1 MSEIKLS
8 EQLGAMAII
17 DELYQKQQL
26 LLEHLDRNVLRDR
39 LKENIRNY
47 YQTKGQFIDD
57 SLIEKGINLWFDK
70 RLRFNVP
77 KRNWFM
83 HFLALCYIKRNI
95 LYSIIFI
102 ILSALALINFA
113 EITFAK
119 KIKNNIDSTY
129 NHILSTKSTLD
140 DLNKKFLE
148 IDKYP
153 INFSQVPI
161 KKLKNSIIDLLNQN
175 IIPSII
181 KSGTDISSI
190 AQKDEDIL
198 KYLKE
203 TDESINTKLSEI
215 TSQITQLHELLEKD
229 KKLTKLI
236 QNQVFTDVSK
246 KYPILQNAVDSILD
260 NLNQGQTDIDINRIE
275 TLYSSIERAEFLEK
289 KIESDTKQLLELN
302 VPKSDMD
309 PIIALQTSLL
319 ADLKDL
325 NFENVENYQTMMAYY
340 IKLAQTNLTLTIVDH
355 PDHKSGVERTHENTN
370 GKSWYLI
377 VQALTPTGKP
387 TSIWVK
393 SIETGETKL
402 VEMFGQQVTLKAF
415 NDVKEDK
422 INDGHIDNNKLCTKP
437 KGRLI
442 FNCPNSVKSG
452 RISEW

>member
-26 LLEHLDRNVLRDR
+26 LLEHLDRDVLRDR

-47 YQTKGQFIDD
+47 YQTKGQSIDD

-70 RLRFNVP
+70 RLRFNAP

-215 TSQITQLHELLEKD
+215 TSLITQLHELLEKD
-229 KKLTKLI
+229 KKLTKLT

-289 KIESDTKQLLELN
+289 KIESDNKQLLELN

-422 INDGHIDNNKLCTKP
+422 INDGHIDNNKLCAKP

>member
-26 LLEHLDRNVLRDR
+26 LLEHLDRDVLRDR

-47 YQTKGQFIDD
+47 YQTKGQSIDD

-70 RLRFNVP
+70 RLRFNAP

-215 TSQITQLHELLEKD
+215 TSLITQLHELLEKD
-229 KKLTKLI
+229 KKLTKLT

-289 KIESDTKQLLELN
+289 KIESDNKQLLELN

-387 TSIWVK
+387 TSIWVE
-393 SIETGETKL
+393 SIETGESKL

>member
-1 MSEIKLS
+1 
-8 EQLGAMAII
+8 
-17 DELYQKQQL
+17 
-26 LLEHLDRNVLRDR
+26 
-39 LKENIRNY
+39 
-47 YQTKGQFIDD
+47 
-57 SLIEKGINLWFDK
+57 
-70 RLRFNVP
+70 
-77 KRNWFM
+77 
-83 HFLALCYIKRNI
+83 
-95 LYSIIFI
+95 
-102 ILSALALINFA
+102 
-113 EITFAK
+113 
-119 KIKNNIDSTY
+119 
-129 NHILSTKSTLD
+129 
-140 DLNKKFLE
+140 
-148 IDKYP
+148 
-153 INFSQVPI
+153 
-161 KKLKNSIIDLLNQN
+161 IIDLLNQN

-215 TSQITQLHELLEKD
+215 TSLITQLHELLEKD
-229 KKLTKLI
+229 KKLTKLT

-393 SIETGETKL
+393 SIETGESKL

-422 INDGHIDNNKLCTKP
+422 INDGHIDNNKLCAKP

>member
-26 LLEHLDRNVLRDR
+26 LLEHLDRDVLRDR

-47 YQTKGQFIDD
+47 YQTKGQSIDD

-70 RLRFNVP
+70 RLRFNAP

-246 KYPILQNAVDSILD
+246 KYPILQNTVDSILD

-302 VPKSDMD
+302 VPESDMD

-422 INDGHIDNNKLCTKP
+422 INDGHIDNNKLCAKP

>member
-26 LLEHLDRNVLRDR
+26 LLEHLDRNVLRDK
-39 LKENIRNY
+39 LKENIKNY

-203 TDESINTKLSEI
+203 TDESINTRLSEI
-215 TSQITQLHELLEKD
+215 TSLITQLQELLEKD
-229 KKLTKLI
+229 KKLTKLT

-393 SIETGETKL
+393 SIETGESKL

-415 NDVKEDK
+415 NDIKEDK

>member
-26 LLEHLDRNVLRDR
+26 LLEHLDRDVLRDR

-47 YQTKGQFIDD
+47 YQTKGQSIDD

-70 RLRFNVP
+70 RLRFNAP

-215 TSQITQLHELLEKD
+215 TSLITQLHELLEKD
-229 KKLTKLI
+229 KKLTKLT

-393 SIETGETKL
+393 SIETGESKL

-415 NDVKEDK
+415 NDIKEDK

>member
-26 LLEHLDRNVLRDR
+26 LLEHLDRDVLRDR

-47 YQTKGQFIDD
+47 YQTKGQSIDD

-70 RLRFNVP
+70 RLRFNAP

-83 HFLALCYIKRNI
+83 YFLALCYIKRNI

-302 VPKSDMD
+302 VPESDMD

-393 SIETGETKL
+393 SIETGESKL

>member
-26 LLEHLDRNVLRDR
+26 LLEHLDRDVLRDR

-229 KKLTKLI
+229 KKLTKLT

-302 VPKSDMD
+302 VPESDMD

-402 VEMFGQQVTLKAF
+402 VEMFGQQVTLKTF

>member
-47 YQTKGQFIDD
+47 YQTKGQSIDD

-70 RLRFNVP
+70 RLRFNAP

-215 TSQITQLHELLEKD
+215 TSLITQLHELLEKD
-229 KKLTKLI
+229 KKLTKLT

-393 SIETGETKL
+393 SIETGESKL

>member
-26 LLEHLDRNVLRDR
+26 LLEHLDRDVLRDR

-47 YQTKGQFIDD
+47 YQTKGQSIDD

-70 RLRFNVP
+70 RLRFNAP

-161 KKLKNSIIDLLNQN
+161 KKLKNSINDLLNQN

-215 TSQITQLHELLEKD
+215 TSLITQLHELLEKD
-229 KKLTKLI
+229 KKLTKLT

-289 KIESDTKQLLELN
+289 KIESDNKQLLELN

-393 SIETGETKL
+393 SIETGESKL

-422 INDGHIDNNKLCTKP
+422 INDGHIDNNKLCAKP

>member
-26 LLEHLDRNVLRDR
+26 LLEHLDRDVLRDR

-47 YQTKGQFIDD
+47 YQTKGQSIDD

-70 RLRFNVP
+70 RLRFNAP

-215 TSQITQLHELLEKD
+215 TSLITQLHELLEKD
-229 KKLTKLI
+229 KKLTKLT

-393 SIETGETKL
+393 SIETGESKL

>member
-26 LLEHLDRNVLRDR
+26 LLEHLDRDVLRDR

-215 TSQITQLHELLEKD
+215 TSLITQLHELLEKD
-229 KKLTKLI
+229 KKLTKLT

-422 INDGHIDNNKLCTKP
+422 INDGHIDNNKLCAKP

>member
-26 LLEHLDRNVLRDR
+26 LLEHLDRDVLRDR

-47 YQTKGQFIDD
+47 YQTKGQSIDD

-70 RLRFNVP
+70 RLRFNAP

-422 INDGHIDNNKLCTKP
+422 INDGHIDNNKLCAKP

>member
-26 LLEHLDRNVLRDR
+26 LLEHLDRNVLRDK
-39 LKENIRNY
+39 LKENIKNY

-57 SLIEKGINLWFDK
+57 NLIEKGINLWFDK

-215 TSQITQLHELLEKD
+215 TSLITQLHELLEKD
-229 KKLTKLI
+229 KKLTKLT

-289 KIESDTKQLLELN
+289 KIESDNKQLLELN

-325 NFENVENYQTMMAYY
+325 NFENVKNYQTMMAYY

-393 SIETGETKL
+393 SIETGESKL

>member
-26 LLEHLDRNVLRDR
+26 LLEHLDRDVLRDR

-47 YQTKGQFIDD
+47 YQTKGQSIDD

-70 RLRFNVP
+70 RLRFNAP

-302 VPKSDMD
+302 VPESDMD

-393 SIETGETKL
+393 SIETGESKL

>member
-26 LLEHLDRNVLRDR
+26 LLEHLDRNVLRDK
-39 LKENIRNY
+39 LKENIKNY

-215 TSQITQLHELLEKD
+215 TSLITQLQELLEKD
-229 KKLTKLI
+229 KKLTKLT

-289 KIESDTKQLLELN
+289 KIESDNKQLLELN

-393 SIETGETKL
+393 SIETGESKL

-415 NDVKEDK
+415 NDIKEDK

>member
-26 LLEHLDRNVLRDR
+26 LLEHLDRDVLRDR

-203 TDESINTKLSEI
+203 TDESINTRLSEI
-215 TSQITQLHELLEKD
+215 TSLITQLQELLEKD
-229 KKLTKLI
+229 KKLTKLT

-393 SIETGETKL
+393 SIETGESKL

-415 NDVKEDK
+415 NDIKEDK

>member
-26 LLEHLDRNVLRDR
+26 LLEHLDRDVLRDR

-47 YQTKGQFIDD
+47 YQTKGQSIDD

-70 RLRFNVP
+70 RLLFNAP

-215 TSQITQLHELLEKD
+215 TSLITQLHELLEKD
-229 KKLTKLI
+229 KKLTKLT

-393 SIETGETKL
+393 SIETGESKL

-415 NDVKEDK
+415 NDIKEDK

>member
-26 LLEHLDRNVLRDR
+26 LLEHLDRDVLRDR

-47 YQTKGQFIDD
+47 YQTKGQSIDD

-70 RLRFNVP
+70 RLRFNAP

-215 TSQITQLHELLEKD
+215 TSLITQLHELLEKD
-229 KKLTKLI
+229 KKLTKLT

-289 KIESDTKQLLELN
+289 KIESDNKQLLELN

-393 SIETGETKL
+393 SIETGESKL

>member
-26 LLEHLDRNVLRDR
+26 LLEHLDRDVLRDR

-47 YQTKGQFIDD
+47 YQTKGQSIDD
-57 SLIEKGINLWFDK
+57 SLIEKGINHWFDK
-70 RLRFNVP
+70 RLRFNAP

-215 TSQITQLHELLEKD
+215 TSLITQLHELLEKD
-229 KKLTKLI
+229 KKLTKLT

-289 KIESDTKQLLELN
+289 KIESDNKQLLELN

-393 SIETGETKL
+393 SIETGESKL

>member
-26 LLEHLDRNVLRDR
+26 LLEHLDRDVLRDR

-47 YQTKGQFIDD
+47 YQTKGQSIDD

-161 KKLKNSIIDLLNQN
+161 KKLKNSIMICSTKILFLL
-175 IIPSII
+175 
-181 KSGTDISSI
+181 
-190 AQKDEDIL
+190 
-198 KYLKE
+198 
-203 TDESINTKLSEI
+203 
-215 TSQITQLHELLEKD
+215 
-229 KKLTKLI
+229 
-236 QNQVFTDVSK
+236 
-246 KYPILQNAVDSILD
+246 
-260 NLNQGQTDIDINRIE
+260 
-275 TLYSSIERAEFLEK
+275 
-289 KIESDTKQLLELN
+289 
-302 VPKSDMD
+302 
-309 PIIALQTSLL
+309 
-319 ADLKDL
+319 
-325 NFENVENYQTMMAYY
+325 
-340 IKLAQTNLTLTIVDH
+340 
-355 PDHKSGVERTHENTN
+355 
-370 GKSWYLI
+370 
-377 VQALTPTGKP
+377 
-387 TSIWVK
+387 
-393 SIETGETKL
+393 
-402 VEMFGQQVTLKAF
+402 
-415 NDVKEDK
+415 
-422 INDGHIDNNKLCTKP
+422 
-437 KGRLI
+437 
-442 FNCPNSVKSG
+442 
-452 RISEW
+452 

>member
-26 LLEHLDRNVLRDR
+26 LLEHLDRDVLRDR

-47 YQTKGQFIDD
+47 YQTKGQSIDD

-70 RLRFNVP
+70 RLRFNAP

-175 IIPSII
+175 IIPSVI

-215 TSQITQLHELLEKD
+215 TSLITQLHELLEKD
-229 KKLTKLI
+229 KKLTKLT

-393 SIETGETKL
+393 SIETGESKL

>member
-26 LLEHLDRNVLRDR
+26 LLEHLDRDVLRDR

-161 KKLKNSIIDLLNQN
+161 KKLKNSINDLLNQN

>member
-1 MSEIKLS
+1 
-8 EQLGAMAII
+8 
-17 DELYQKQQL
+17 
-26 LLEHLDRNVLRDR
+26 
-39 LKENIRNY
+39 
-47 YQTKGQFIDD
+47 
-57 SLIEKGINLWFDK
+57 
-70 RLRFNVP
+70 
-77 KRNWFM
+77 
-83 HFLALCYIKRNI
+83 
-95 LYSIIFI
+95 IFI

-246 KYPILQNAVDSILD
+246 KYPILQNTVDSILD

-302 VPKSDMD
+302 VPESDMD

-402 VEMFGQQVTLKAF
+402 VEMFGQQVTLKTF

-422 INDGHIDNNKLCTKP
+422 INDGHIDNNKLCAKP

>member
-26 LLEHLDRNVLRDR
+26 LLEHLDRDVLRDR

-47 YQTKGQFIDD
+47 YQTKGQSIDD

-70 RLRFNVP
+70 RLRFNAP

-215 TSQITQLHELLEKD
+215 TSLITQLHELLEKD
-229 KKLTKLI
+229 KKLTKLT

-289 KIESDTKQLLELN
+289 KIESDNKQLLELN

-325 NFENVENYQTMMAYY
+325 NFENVKNYQTMMAYY

-393 SIETGETKL
+393 SIETGESKL

>member
-26 LLEHLDRNVLRDR
+26 LLEHLDRDVLRDR

-161 KKLKNSIIDLLNQN
+161 KKLKNSINDLLNQN

-229 KKLTKLI
+229 KKLTKLT

-289 KIESDTKQLLELN
+289 KIESDNKQLLELN

-422 INDGHIDNNKLCTKP
+422 INDGHIDNNKLCAKP

>member
-26 LLEHLDRNVLRDR
+26 LLEHLDRNVLRDK
-39 LKENIRNY
+39 LKENIKNY

-119 KIKNNIDSTY
+119 KIRNNIDITY

-153 INFSQVPI
+153 INFCQVPI

-302 VPKSDMD
+302 VPESDMD

-402 VEMFGQQVTLKAF
+402 VEMFGQQVTLKTF

-422 INDGHIDNNKLCTKP
+422 INDGHIDNNKLCAKP

>member
-26 LLEHLDRNVLRDR
+26 LLEHLDRDVLRDR

-119 KIKNNIDSTY
+119 KIRNNIDSTY

-153 INFSQVPI
+153 INFCQVPI

-302 VPKSDMD
+302 VPESDMD

-393 SIETGETKL
+393 SIETGESKL

>member
-26 LLEHLDRNVLRDR
+26 LLEHLDRNVLRDK
-39 LKENIRNY
+39 LKENIKNY

-119 KIKNNIDSTY
+119 KIRNNIDITY

-153 INFSQVPI
+153 INFCQVPI

-246 KYPILQNAVDSILD
+246 KYPILQNTVDSILD

-302 VPKSDMD
+302 VPESDMD

-402 VEMFGQQVTLKAF
+402 VEMFGQQVTLKTF

-422 INDGHIDNNKLCTKP
+422 INDGHIDNNKLCAKP

>member
-26 LLEHLDRNVLRDR
+26 LLEHLDRDVLRDR

-47 YQTKGQFIDD
+47 YQTKGQSIDD

-70 RLRFNVP
+70 RLRFNAP

-95 LYSIIFI
+95 LYSVIFI

-302 VPKSDMD
+302 VPESDMD

-393 SIETGETKL
+393 SIETGESKL

>member
-26 LLEHLDRNVLRDR
+26 LLEHLDRDVLRDR

-153 INFSQVPI
+153 INFCQVPI

-175 IIPSII
+175 IVPSII

-302 VPKSDMD
+302 VPESDMD

>member
-26 LLEHLDRNVLRDR
+26 LLEHLDRNVLRDK
-39 LKENIRNY
+39 LKENIKNY

-95 LYSIIFI
+95 LFTIIYI
-102 ILSALALINFA
+102 ILFVLTLINFA
-113 EITFAK
+113 EVTITK
-119 KIKNNIDSTY
+119 KIKSNIDSTY
-129 NHILSTKSTLD
+129 NHILSAKSSLN
-140 DLNKKFLE
+140 DLNRKFLE
-148 IDKYP
+148 IDKHSV
-153 INFSQVPI
+153 NFAQVPI
-161 KKLKNSIIDLLNQN
+161 KKLKNSIIDLLNQDN
-175 IIPSII
+175 ISSIV
-181 KSGTDISSI
+181 KPGADLSSI
-190 AQKDEDIL
+190 AQKDKDIL

-203 TDESINTKLSEI
+203 TDYSIKTKLSEV
-215 TSQITQLHELLEKD
+215 TSQITQLQELIETD

-236 QNQVFTDVSK
+236 QNQEFTDASK
-246 KYPILQNAVDSILD
+246 KYPILQNIVDSIID
-260 NLNQGQTDIDINRIE
+260 SLNQGQTNIDTNRIE

-289 KIESDTKQLLELN
+289 KIESDTKQLLELS

-340 IKLAQTNLTLTIVDH
+340 IKLAQTNLMLTIVDH

-377 VQALTPTGKP
+377 VQALTSTGKP

-415 NDVKEDK
+415 NAVKEDK
-422 INDGHIDNNKLCTKP
+422 INDGHIDNNKLCAKP
-437 KGRLI
+437 KGRLT

-452 RISEW
+452 RILEW

>member
-26 LLEHLDRNVLRDR
+26 LLEHLDRDVLRDR

-47 YQTKGQFIDD
+47 YQTKGQSIDD

-70 RLRFNVP
+70 RLRFNAP

-289 KIESDTKQLLELN
+289 KIESDNKQLLELN

-393 SIETGETKL
+393 SIETGESKL

-422 INDGHIDNNKLCTKP
+422 INDGHIDNNKLCAKP

>member
-26 LLEHLDRNVLRDR
+26 LLEHLDRDVLRDR

-47 YQTKGQFIDD
+47 YQTKGQSIDD

-70 RLRFNVP
+70 RLRFNAP

-161 KKLKNSIIDLLNQN
+161 KKLKNSINDLLNQN

-229 KKLTKLI
+229 KKLTKLT

-289 KIESDTKQLLELN
+289 KIESDNKQLLELN

-393 SIETGETKL
+393 SIETGESKL

>member
-26 LLEHLDRNVLRDR
+26 LLEHLDRDVLRDR

-47 YQTKGQFIDD
+47 YQTKGQSIDD

-70 RLRFNVP
+70 RLRFNAP

-153 INFSQVPI
+153 INFFQVPI
-161 KKLKNSIIDLLNQN
+161 KKLKNSINDLLNQN

-229 KKLTKLI
+229 KKLTKLT

-393 SIETGETKL
+393 SIETGESKL

-422 INDGHIDNNKLCTKP
+422 INDGHIDNNKLCAKP

>member
-26 LLEHLDRNVLRDR
+26 LLEHLDRDVLRDR

-47 YQTKGQFIDD
+47 YQTKGQFIDH

-203 TDESINTKLSEI
+203 TDESINTRLSEI
-215 TSQITQLHELLEKD
+215 TSLITQLQELLEKD
-229 KKLTKLI
+229 KKLTKLT

-393 SIETGETKL
+393 SIETGESKL

-415 NDVKEDK
+415 NDIKEDK

>member
-26 LLEHLDRNVLRDR
+26 LLEHLDRDVLRDR

-119 KIKNNIDSTY
+119 KIRNNIDITY

-153 INFSQVPI
+153 INFCQVPI

-203 TDESINTKLSEI
+203 TDESINTRLSEI
-215 TSQITQLHELLEKD
+215 TSLITQLQELLEKD
-229 KKLTKLI
+229 KKLTKLT

-302 VPKSDMD
+302 VPESDMD

-393 SIETGETKL
+393 SIETGESKL

-415 NDVKEDK
+415 NDIKEDK

>member
-26 LLEHLDRNVLRDR
+26 LLEHLDRNVLRDK
-39 LKENIRNY
+39 LKENIKNY

-57 SLIEKGINLWFDK
+57 NLIEKGINLWFDK

-119 KIKNNIDSTY
+119 KIRNNIDITY

-153 INFSQVPI
+153 INFCQVPI

-215 TSQITQLHELLEKD
+215 TSQIIQLHELLEKD

-246 KYPILQNAVDSILD
+246 KYPILQNAVVSILD

-302 VPKSDMD
+302 VPESDMD

-402 VEMFGQQVTLKAF
+402 VEMFGQQVTLKTF

-422 INDGHIDNNKLCTKP
+422 INDGHIDNNKLCAKP

>member
-26 LLEHLDRNVLRDR
+26 LLEHLDRDVLRDR

-47 YQTKGQFIDD
+47 YQTKGQSIDD

-70 RLRFNVP
+70 RLRFNAP

-236 QNQVFTDVSK
+236 QNQLFTDVSK
-246 KYPILQNAVDSILD
+246 KYPILQNAVDSIID

-302 VPKSDMD
+302 VPESDMD

-402 VEMFGQQVTLKAF
+402 VEMFGQQVTLKTF

-422 INDGHIDNNKLCTKP
+422 INDGHIDNNKLCAKP

>member
-26 LLEHLDRNVLRDR
+26 LLEHLDRDVLRDR

-161 KKLKNSIIDLLNQN
+161 KKLKNSINDLLNQN

-215 TSQITQLHELLEKD
+215 TSLITQLHELLEKD
-229 KKLTKLI
+229 KKLTKLT

-302 VPKSDMD
+302 VPESDMD

-402 VEMFGQQVTLKAF
+402 VEMFGQQVTLKTF

-422 INDGHIDNNKLCTKP
+422 INDGHIDNNKLCAKP